1 MTKEYHKRPH
11 SPPGLPDKE
20 EILEAIDEAL
30 QEAVRS
36 GIIVDSGQRR
46 WSNLTGRY
54 EIVWKS
60 KIFGH

>member
-11 SPPGLPDKE
+11 PHPGLPDKE